1 MTNLYDL
8 EELNPLITNMPPE
21 VQVQYF
27 QRFGPGLIRPFKRSV
42 LDQLTRRP
50 LPRPLP
56 QVSEQLTAQ
65 PGLRLITAQQRAV
78 HPTITAQQVAAVAY
92 QVTKQRLH
100 QQDLALQAQA
110 QDGKDKAQA
119 AAQHFFAQS
128 LRSVGALLLSGLM
141 ILGLS
146 LGLIT
151 SSDDTEHLNAIA
163 TEVSHLATNHSSD
176 TVSLGSNPVVPLSL
190 LADDATQ
197 ANLTSMVLKG
207 PELLSHEAALQDV
220 GGNCVQTSP
229 QGDPEL
235 AEYERILLEHGVVPS
250 DAHSAA
256 IARYYLPEHLSHVDY
271 YVRARTYQPPRTL
284 LQPDYTQLN
293 ALQLRDQAGSSA
305 PAQHL
310 APLFFDPATPLTDL
324 SGREG

>member
-1 MTNLYDL
+1 
-8 EELNPLITNMPPE
+8 
-21 VQVQYF
+21 
-27 QRFGPGLIRPFKRSV
+27 
-42 LDQLTRRP
+42 
-50 LPRPLP
+50 
-56 QVSEQLTAQ
+56 
-65 PGLRLITAQQRAV
+65 
-78 HPTITAQQVAAVAY
+78 
-92 QVTKQRLH
+92 
-100 QQDLALQAQA
+100 
-110 QDGKDKAQA
+110 
-119 AAQHFFAQS
+119 
-128 LRSVGALLLSGLM
+128 M

-151 SSDDTEHLNAIA
+151 SSDDAEHLNAIT

-176 TVSLGSNPVVPLSL
+176 TVSLGSNPVIPLSL
-190 LADDATQ
+190 LADNAIK
-197 ANLTSMVLKG
+197 ANHTSMVLKG

-220 GGNCVQTSP
+220 GGTCVQTSP

-256 IARYYLPEHLSHVDY
+256 IARYYLPENLSHVDY
-271 YVRARTYQPPRTL
+271 YVRARTYQPPRAL

-324 SGREG
+324 SGRED